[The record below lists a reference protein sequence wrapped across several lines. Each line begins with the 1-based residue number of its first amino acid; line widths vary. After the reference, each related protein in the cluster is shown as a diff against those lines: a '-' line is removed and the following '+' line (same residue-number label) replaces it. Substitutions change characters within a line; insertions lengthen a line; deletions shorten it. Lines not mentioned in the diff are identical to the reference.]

1 MKLTK
6 TKQFTGDTHM
16 TSTLRRGG
24 GGEVGIKAKMRCYRA
39 EGGGELASVLDVQ
52 SLFFY

>member
-24 GGEVGIKAKMRCYRA
+24 GGEKGGGGIKAKMRCYRA
-39 EGGGELASVLDVQ
+39 EGVEG
-52 SLFFY
+52 

>member
-24 GGEVGIKAKMRCYRA
+24 RGGEGGGGIKAKMRCYRA
-39 EGGGELASVLDVQ
+39 EGVEG
-52 SLFFY
+52 

>member
-24 GGEVGIKAKMRCYRA
+24 GRRGGGGIKAKMRCYRA
-39 EGGGELASVLDVQ
+39 EGVEG
-52 SLFFY
+52 